1 MHPPQSSE
9 CLDAWLRGHIP
20 APVSG
25 RPGALGP
32 CSSRQT
38 CVLTSSHTTVAG
50 QGLAGPLTSDP
61 SPPLLA
67 DTALCPPR
75 AGPSLSY
82 GHQAGVLSSS
92 RELPEFKESCFFS
105 RTRLCGRGAGAQG
118 QWTPGQ
124 RGCFQSHGWAMAS
137 RIPVPH
143 VLTLKLLPPG
153 LREKRPTGSVSV
165 PGK

>member
-1 MHPPQSSE
+1 MVAACNEPRPASVSAWQSLALLTPQLIHPRPGPLLAQEAHPPPPQSSE

-38 CVLTSSHTTVAG
+38 CVRTSSHTTAAG
-50 QGLAGPLTSDP
+50 QGPAGPLTPDP
-61 SPPLLA
+61 SPPSLA

-82 GHQAGVLSSS
+82 GHQAGVLSRS

-105 RTRLCGRGAGAQG
+105 RTRLCG
-118 QWTPGQ
+118 
-124 RGCFQSHGWAMAS
+124 
-137 RIPVPH
+137 
-143 VLTLKLLPPG
+143 
-153 LREKRPTGSVSV
+153 
-165 PGK
+165 